1 MPRDDAV
8 VQLKRVVSHSL
19 HPDFATPGHLHYHD
33 VSVLVLDEGLDLGTE
48 FVRPVHLPTVED
60 VERMKGGSGGAEQ
73 QDSLVVT
80 GWGHLDPRRR
90 GKLMQEN
97 LITTFSNSYCDHIFN
112 GTGLTEGVGFTAGLG
127 CGASPLTLRGVC
139 TGDDGS
145 GLVKLDHDIRRFVL
159 MGVLTDDPFDPDC
172 GTREKPNVFVRVW
185 ADSILTFLWKEVFGI
200 TLASPP
206 QIPHISQQD
215 ISEV

>member
-1 MPRDDAV
+1 
-8 VQLKRVVSHSL
+8 
-19 HPDFATPGHLHYHD
+19 
-33 VSVLVLDEGLDLGTE
+33 
-48 FVRPVHLPTVED
+48 
-60 VERMKGGSGGAEQ
+60 
-73 QDSLVVT
+73 
-80 GWGHLDPRRR
+80 
-90 GKLMQEN
+90 MQEN
-97 LITTFSNSYCDHIFN
+97 IISTFSNSYCDHIFN
-112 GTGLTEGVGFTAGLG
+112 GTGLTEDVGFTAGLG

-145 GLVKLDHDIRRFVL
+145 GLVRLDHDIRRFVL

-185 ADSILTFLWKEVFGI
+185 ADSILTFLWKEVFSI

-215 ISEV
+215 ISEVLLLFLRILIYYYQQLPATIAGSVLLQDQVRRQFSSPGQKPATTPSW